1 MKMGSELDPSG
12 VRMAELL
19 AGQLAHSG
27 YSATTLADLKSI
39 IHRLSDA
46 FLAREVGKVTPV
58 VLDWL
63 YW

>member
-1 MKMGSELDPSG
+1 
-12 VRMAELL
+12 MAELL

-39 IHRLSDA
+39 IHRLPDA

-58 VLDWL
+58 VLDGLSW
-63 YW
+63 